1 MGAGPCSSG
10 PALAGPDHDVAV
22 TDSDP
27 DYPFRSG
34 PSFLAGLVVFVVVN
48 VFVYL
53 MTGEIGWALAIGFAL
68 WLVAVLVTRL
78 FARGRNDL

>member
-48 VFVYL
+48 VFVYAV
-53 MTGEIGWALAIGFAL
+53 TGKIGRALAIGFAL
-68 WLVAVLVTRL
+68 WLVAALITRL
-78 FARGRNDL
+78 VARGRDN

>member
-1 MGAGPCSSG
+1 MRN
-10 PALAGPDHDVAV
+10 
-22 TDSDP
+22 SDP

-53 MTGEIGWALAIGFAL
+53 VTGEVGWALAIGFVL
-68 WLVAVLVTRL
+68 WLVAVEVTRL
-78 FARGRNDL
+78 AARRKNE

>member
-1 MGAGPCSSG
+1 MN
-10 PALAGPDHDVAV
+10 
-22 TDSDP
+22 DSDP

-53 MTGEIGWALAIGFAL
+53 VTGEIGWALAIGFAL
-68 WLVAVLVTRL
+68 WLVAVVVTRL
-78 FARGRNDL
+78 AARQKYDP

>member
-1 MGAGPCSSG
+1 
-10 PALAGPDHDVAV
+10 VN
-22 TDSDP
+22 DSDP

-53 MTGEIGWALAIGFAL
+53 ATGEIGWALAIGFAL
-68 WLVAVLVTRL
+68 WLVAVAITRL
-78 FARGRNDL
+78 AARRKND

>member
-1 MGAGPCSSG
+1 MN
-10 PALAGPDHDVAV
+10 
-22 TDSDP
+22 DSDP

-53 MTGEIGWALAIGFAL
+53 VTGEIGWALAIGFAL
-68 WLVAVLVTRL
+68 WLVAVAITRL
-78 FARGRNDL
+78 AVRDKDD

>member
-1 MGAGPCSSG
+1 MN
-10 PALAGPDHDVAV
+10 
-22 TDSDP
+22 DSDR

-53 MTGEIGWALAIGFAL
+53 VTGEIGWALAIGFVL
-68 WLVAVLVTRL
+68 WLVAVLITRL
-78 FARGRNDL
+78 FSRGRND